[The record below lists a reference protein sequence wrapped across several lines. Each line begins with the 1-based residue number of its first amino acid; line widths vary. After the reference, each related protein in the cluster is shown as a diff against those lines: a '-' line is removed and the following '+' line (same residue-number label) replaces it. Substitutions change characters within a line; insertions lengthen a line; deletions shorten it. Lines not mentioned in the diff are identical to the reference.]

1 MRTINLGLS
10 VFFVLMILLV
20 GCNSSPDTGPKP
32 RMYPKQAFPDR
43 VVNMFKFKD
52 CPIAFDKPDYL
63 VPVKDSAVF
72 DSKVNTD
79 CWFDLGNKD
88 LQATI
93 HFSYFKVKNRKN
105 FDQLVNDVYKMADE
119 HNTKASF
126 RKESVIDNGSN
137 VHGLMFE
144 IEGAVAS
151 PLQFY
156 LTDSTNH
163 FLRASLYF
171 DTRVNPDST
180 KIIYDFI
187 YTDISRII
195 NTFNWKN

>member
-1 MRTINLGLS
+1 MDIKSLKFCIL
-10 VFFVLMILLV
+10 FLMFIVV
-20 GCNSSPDTGPKP
+20 GCYSSPEESPKP
-32 RMYPKQAFPDR
+32 RMFPKQLFPSR
-43 VVNMFKFKD
+43 TINQFHFKS
-52 CPIAFDKPDYL
+52 CPISFEKPDYL
-63 VPVKDSAVF
+63 LPSNDSASF

-79 CWFDLGNKD
+79 CWFDLSNKS
-88 LQATI
+88 LQASI
-93 HFSYFKVKNRKN
+93 HFSYFKVKDRNN

-126 RKESVIDNGSN
+126 RKESIIDNGSN
-137 VHGLMFE
+137 VHGLLFE
-144 IEGAVAS
+144 IQGPVAS

-156 LTDSTNH
+156 VTDSTNH

-187 YTDISRII
+187 YEDISRII
-195 NTFNWKN
+195 NTFNWNNK